1 MNGTLR
7 AFLRWLS
14 TLHAPLGR
22 WTPLAA
28 SCLFAVAGMAGP
40 GILRGLAY
48 MGAMALVVLIGADIA
63 QSFIDRDS
71 FPQHHP
77 GVVLTLPMLI
87 VRGGLT
93 LVLGGVYSFLLF
105 IGMGFWTPFVLWPV
119 LFLIC
124 SFIAWRNV
132 ALWYEQGEEFEA
144 ELAEA
149 ERRQHPA
156 LPAAPEPH
164 LK

>member
-1 MNGTLR
+1 M
-7 AFLRWLS
+7 
-14 TLHAPLGR
+14 
-22 WTPLAA
+22 
-28 SCLFAVAGMAGP
+28 AGMAGP

-48 MGAMALVVLIGADIA
+48 LGAMALVVLIGADIA

-71 FPQHHP
+71 FPQHP

-87 VRGGLT
+87 VRVGLT
-93 LVLGGVYSFLLF
+93 LVLGGIYSFLLF
-105 IGMGFWTPFVLWPV
+105 IGMGFWTPFVFWPV

-132 ALWYEQGEEFEA
+132 ALWYEKGVAFEE

-149 ERRQHPA
+149 GQQPSSTKHP
-156 LPAAPEPH
+156 PRHVAPTP
-164 LK
+164 